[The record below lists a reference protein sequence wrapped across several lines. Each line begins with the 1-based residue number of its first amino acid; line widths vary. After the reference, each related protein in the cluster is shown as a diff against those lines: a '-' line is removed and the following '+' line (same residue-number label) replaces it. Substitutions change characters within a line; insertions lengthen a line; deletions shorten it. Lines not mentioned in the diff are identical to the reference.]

1 VALKYFHLGFCAF
14 THEVCLYVL
23 PSAPGTPLTTLQV
36 DLLLRSLES
45 TKSIMEESL
54 SMTDR
59 QMQTLPGYSW
69 ARLQYL
75 FHLAMEL
82 TLSVDSPSWDPN
94 MVHEVLPIE
103 FYIDQF
109 CERLDRNATLITNSH
124 SSEGNWFQHLATNW
138 RAIRNRYLSE
148 LARKGVPV
156 QQAQEPEQML
166 QGIVTGGDIGADLS
180 VFNGGFAADF
190 WTFDSMPPWGG
201 PVSVGNGNNN
211 MSHIFMPGDKSNA
224 I

>member
-1 VALKYFHLGFCAF
+1 MVSFSCRISPETLTVIFFERSPLAMAVD
-14 THEVCLYVL
+14 T
-23 PSAPGTPLTTLQV
+23 SAM
-36 DLLLRSLES
+36 LR
-45 TKSIMEESL
+45 T
-54 SMTDR
+54 
-59 QMQTLPGYSW
+59 W
-69 ARLQYL
+69 AVR
-75 FHLAMEL
+75 FDAMEL

-124 SSEGNWFQHLATNW
+124 GSEGNWFQHLATNW

-166 QGIVTGGDIGADLS
+166 QGIVTGGDIGDDLS

-211 MSHIFMPGDKSNA
+211 MSHIFMPVGKSNA